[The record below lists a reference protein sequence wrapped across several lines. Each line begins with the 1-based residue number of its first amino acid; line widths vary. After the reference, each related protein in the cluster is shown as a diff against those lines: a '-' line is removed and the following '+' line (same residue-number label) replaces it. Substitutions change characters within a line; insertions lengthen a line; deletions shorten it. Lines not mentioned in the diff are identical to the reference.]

1 MWSAPHSEPASES
14 VARGTSQFRSLAC
27 CAVVTAVQVHL
38 GPPASFHRAACCQL
52 LQRSLRDYRCQH
64 RTFHANLSEAVLLR
78 VVCVYDCPDTYRA
91 CCRRRTTTR
100 SSGRSPSTDGSTLR
114 RPPRT
119 PHPPCLHTAKQVS
132 KLCRVQIGC
141 RDTCVQPV
149 RRAKSRRATR
159 GTARF
164 RAPCLERGRPFKARE
179 AVQQHNR
186 AQPAHAL

>member
-1 MWSAPHSEPASES
+1 MSCLLVSDCNSPCMFGSVFLDARFFATPPFGGTAAAADPAADPE
-14 VARGTSQFRSLAC
+14 
-27 CAVVTAVQVHL
+27 TAL
-38 GPPASFHRAACCQL
+38 P
-52 LQRSLRDYRCQH
+52 LRDD
-64 RTFHANLSEAVLLR
+64 L
-78 VVCVYDCPDTYRA
+78 VV
-91 CCRRRTTTR
+91 
-100 SSGRSPSTDGSTLR
+100 
-114 RPPRT
+114 RPMWWDRG
-119 PHPPCLHTAKQVS
+119 LHTAKQVS

-149 RRAKSRRATR
+149 RRAKPRRATR